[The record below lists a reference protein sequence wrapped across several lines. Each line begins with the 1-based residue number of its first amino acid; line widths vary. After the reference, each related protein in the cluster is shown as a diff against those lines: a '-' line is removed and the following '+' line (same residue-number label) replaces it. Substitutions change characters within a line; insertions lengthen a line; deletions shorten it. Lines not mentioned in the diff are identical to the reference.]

1 MAFDPLDGSSIV
13 DTNFTVGT
21 IFGVYPGDKF
31 LGKTGR
37 DQVCFTLPTPHSGL
51 KRLKAQQIWMSF
63 LCIWVRL
70 ASGRGRSGQVTQRAA
85 QSQSDHQGATAPD
98 DVAAA

>member
-37 DQVCFTLPTPHSGL
+37 DQVCDLVFSPTQTSP
-51 KRLKAQQIWMSF
+51 K
-63 LCIWVRL
+63 
-70 ASGRGRSGQVTQRAA
+70 
-85 QSQSDHQGATAPD
+85 
-98 DVAAA
+98 